1 VGRRPIQRQD
11 DIDGRFGSNLPDPT
25 ALTYQALAATPKEE
39 RKIKKAACYLFADFA
54 FITLGCLP
62 KAPKQLGPCPTGGSF
77 MIEGKL
83 KLMTVEGTGRQ
94 FVAET
99 PSGHTILMDDAQGQT
114 GPKPIE
120 LALLALGGCTAFDV
134 IGILRKKRQVVTGYE
149 VEVRAEQREEPP
161 NYFTHVAIKHRL
173 HGTIEPEAV
182 KRAIELSET
191 KYCSVGAMI
200 AKTAKID
207 STFEIVAEPASAGIT
222 GTRQ

>member
-1 VGRRPIQRQD
+1 
-11 DIDGRFGSNLPDPT
+11 
-25 ALTYQALAATPKEE
+25 
-39 RKIKKAACYLFADFA
+39 
-54 FITLGCLP
+54 
-62 KAPKQLGPCPTGGSF
+62 
-77 MIEGKL
+77 MIEGRL

-99 PSGHTILMDDAQGQT
+99 PSGHTVLMDDAQGQT

-161 NYFTHVAIKHRL
+161 NYFTRVEIKHRL
-173 HGTIEPEAV
+173 HGSIDPGAV
-182 KRAIELSET
+182 ERAIELSET

-207 STFEIVAEPASAGIT
+207 STFEIVAEPALAGIT
-222 GTRQ
+222 GTSQ